1 MQYVA
6 IIVITATVNPW
17 LLIPAVIMTLLFY
30 LMRVIYVNTGR
41 SFKRIEALSR
51 SPIFSHM
58 NATLQGLSTVRAF
71 NAETILEMEFHEFQD
86 FNTSC
91 WYLFICASRWFA
103 LWLDLVCLLF
113 IAFVTYS
120 FLILG
125 NGKRCKFLQF
135 L

>member
-1 MQYVA
+1 MF
-6 IIVITATVNPW
+6 
-17 LLIPAVIMTLLFY
+17 L
-30 LMRVIYVNTGR
+30 G
-41 SFKRIEALSR
+41 R

-71 NAETILEMEFHEFQD
+71 NAETILEMEFHEYQD

-103 LWLDLVCLLF
+103 LWLDVVCLLF

-120 FLILG
+120 FLFFG
-125 NGKRCKFLQF
+125 NGKLFKIFHIF
-135 L
+135 FIEIS